1 MNEYIKESFE
11 KTRVAGSIAANAL
24 DEVSNVIKPGISTD
38 EIDKIQNE
46 DKELQ
51 EKINNVKESLEK
63 NDAG

>member
-1 MNEYIKESFE
+1 MITGENSLLSEDEKNQLLKIAESEFE
-11 KTRVAGSIAANAL
+11 EEL
-24 DEVSNVIKPGISTD
+24 TD